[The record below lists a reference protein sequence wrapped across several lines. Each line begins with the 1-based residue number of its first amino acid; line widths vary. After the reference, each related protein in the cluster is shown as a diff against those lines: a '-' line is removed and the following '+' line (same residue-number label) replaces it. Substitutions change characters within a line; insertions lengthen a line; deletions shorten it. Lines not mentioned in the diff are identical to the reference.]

1 MKKIKSLLIA
11 FAGISVATLPI
22 VAGAC
27 NGDKTAGTTTGGTT
41 TPGTTTGGT
50 TTGGTTTGG
59 TTTPGTTTPG
69 TTTPGT
75 TTPGTTT
82 GTTGKQA
89 KYIAP
94 ENRVTK
100 GVIKL
105 NDQLA
110 DKIKNLKSIPSI
122 AFVTESGGIL
132 DQSFNQSGWE
142 GLLDLS
148 DQFKAAGKTL
158 IAKPIE
164 PAVGNSLVDQYNSL
178 LDSKTQIWILSGYAH
193 GDYLPD
199 FINQNSARLIA
210 NNVKIIGLD
219 YAIKPEQIKVPFKD
233 LYTITYKVQGPSY
246 VVGQA
251 IADYLNKYSTKN
263 KTTTTFGGGD
273 YDGVTAFM
281 NGYVKGIY
289 SYDKAHA
296 DAKIKVLTSG
306 SNGKLE
312 IDSGFESDP
321 KMNSAITQAVAT
333 KAKVILPVA
342 GTATAILKTQLEQ
355 SNAEGTVIIGV
366 DADQSK
372 AFPSAQGLFITS
384 ITKNLGQS
392 VYDSLLYTIFGL
404 NNSTKTFNASATTV
418 QTLSGTLENNW
429 VGYAQSTLSNKEQR
443 DYVNQQLAA
452 YKSQLLSADKTTKDY
467 VYTDST
473 MPGQAAQPNVNGVN
487 VADAVV
493 KLINA
498 LAK

>member
-11 FAGISVATLPI
+11 FAGISVTTLPI

-27 NGDKTAGTTTGGTT
+27 NGDKTAEKT
-41 TPGTTTGGT
+41 TPGTSN
-50 TTGGTTTGG
+50 
-59 TTTPGTTTPG
+59 PGTSNPG
-69 TTTPGT
+69 TSNPGT
-75 TTPGTTT
+75 SNPGTSNPGTE
-82 GTTGKQA
+82 TTGKQP
-89 KYIAP
+89 KYITP

-100 GVIKL
+100 GVIQL
-105 NDQLA
+105 NNQLA
-110 DKIKNLKSIPSI
+110 DKIKSLKSIPSI

-142 GLLDLS
+142 GVLDLS

-158 IAKPIE
+158 TATPIE
-164 PAVGNSLVDQYNSL
+164 PVPGGNLEDQYNAL
-178 LDSKTQIWILSGYAH
+178 LDSKTQIWVLSGYAH
-193 GDYLPD
+193 GDVLPN
-199 FINQNSARLIA
+199 FINQNSDKLIK

-219 YAIKPEQIKVPFKD
+219 YAINPNKIKVPFKD

-251 IADYLNKYSTKN
+251 IADYLNKYSTDN

-296 DAKIKVLTSG
+296 NAKIKVLTSG

-355 SNAEGTVIIGV
+355 SNTQGTVIIGV

-392 VYDSLLYTIFGL
+392 VYDSLLYTIFGI
-404 NNSTKTFNASATTV
+404 NNSAKTFNASAKTV

-443 DYVNQQLAA
+443 DYVNKQLDA
-452 YKSQLLSADKTTKDY
+452 YKAQLLGANKTIQDY

-473 MPGQAAQPNVNGVN
+473 MPGQAAQGNVNGVN
-487 VADAVV
+487 VADKVV
-493 KLINA
+493 ELINA
-498 LAK
+498 LVK